1 MKRPTDY
8 TSDMSRHSSSPDALR
23 RRLLQLAALAPL
35 SSLLQ
40 AQSASSPIAVLKLH
54 TFGLRVSDVERS
66 VAFYQR
72 LFGMP
77 IQARQGST
85 VCLRIGEGPRF
96 MSLSPTGPGE
106 SPGITHIGL
115 SVEGYDGRAI
125 AAQLQAK
132 GFQADAN
139 GADKAPLERAMHFW
153 PLNDQALAF
162 SDREGL
168 NFQLCSPAYC
178 GSANGQC
185 SNTPSAEAGLMALED
200 INHFTNYMN
209 HAPNTNAFYLDL
221 FGLHYQSYQ
230 GPTSPTV
237 GVGDGKQFLM
247 FVGGAREGTPA
258 NPARIDHVSLAMFD
272 FNVEQVQA
280 KLESVGITPRA
291 NADETPPLVHWV
303 SLRMPNR
310 GGAEG
315 GTPELY
321 FSDPDG
327 LHIQLQDVSYCGG
340 GGYLGDECA
349 PLA

>member
-1 MKRPTDY
+1 MKRPADY
-8 TSDMSRHSSSPDALR
+8 TSARCGRSASPDSLR
-23 RRLLQLAALAPL
+23 RRLLQFVALAPV

-40 AQSASSPIAVLKLH
+40 AQPATSAIAVRKLH

-77 IQARQGST
+77 VQARQGES
-85 VCLRIGEGPRF
+85 VCLRIGDGPRF
-96 MSLSPTGPGE
+96 MSLSPTARGE
-106 SPGITHIGL
+106 SPGISHIGL
-115 SVEGYDGRAI
+115 SVQGFDAQSV
-125 AAQLQAK
+125 ATQLQAK
-132 GFQADAN
+132 GFQRDVSAA
-139 GADKAPLERAMHFW
+139 GKSGLERAMRFW
-153 PLNDQALAF
+153 PLNEQVLAF
-162 SDREGL
+162 ADREGL
-168 NFQLCSPAYC
+168 GFQLCAPAYC
-178 GSANGQC
+178 GSENGQC
-185 SNTPSAEAGLMALED
+185 SAIAAPEAGLIALED
-200 INHFTNYMN
+200 INHFTNYMS

-221 FGLHYQSYQ
+221 FGLAYQSYQ
-230 GPTSPTV
+230 GPSSPTV

-247 FVGGAREGTPA
+247 FVGGARDGAPA
-258 NPARIDHVSLAMFD
+258 NPARIDHVSLAMQDFD
-272 FNVEQVQA
+272 VAAVQA
-280 KLESVGITPRA
+280 KLESIGITPRA
-291 NADETPPLVHWV
+291 SDGNTPALVHWV

-310 GGAEG
+310 GGAQG